1 MYAYTRRESQYHA
14 LSAAGLMQASK
25 IGGGNAADSASETTA
40 ASGREAGGN
49 VAYHSRRTSFN
60 MVCDSQVL
68 AAHPKLDKSI
78 SDMQV

>member
-1 MYAYTRRESQYHA
+1 
-14 LSAAGLMQASK
+14 MQASK
-25 IGGGNAADSASETTA
+25 IGGGNAADSASETE
-40 ASGREAGGN
+40 ASGREAVGN